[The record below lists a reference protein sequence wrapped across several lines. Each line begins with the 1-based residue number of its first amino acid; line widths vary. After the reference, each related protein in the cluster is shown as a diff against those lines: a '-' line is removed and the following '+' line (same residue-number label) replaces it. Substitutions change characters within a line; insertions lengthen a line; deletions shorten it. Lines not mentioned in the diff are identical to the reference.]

1 MDEYG
6 DDGTICFTSNDDINL
21 LLNTVV
27 SSVRDFTVN
36 QVQKIQKLAKIGTA
50 LSAERNIGRLLEMI
64 VDEARRFTRA
74 DGGTLYIMS
83 DDERELHFAIVQ
95 NESLETRMGGTAGEI
110 TWPSV
115 QLYHEDGSPNHANVS
130 SFSALSGEIVNIA
143 DVYHADRFNFEG
155 TRKFD
160 ATTGYRSRSMLVVP
174 LRNHENDI
182 IGVLQLLNAQSDGTG
197 EIISFSPECQVMTE
211 SLASQAAVALT
222 NNRLIKDLQNLFEAF
237 IKVIATAID
246 EKSHYTGEH
255 GRRVVEL
262 TMMIAEAINASKEG
276 PFTDIHLNDDQM
288 NELRIAAW
296 LHDVGK
302 VAVPEYVMDK
312 STKLDGIFDRIELV
326 KTRFEVAKRDVEIA
340 RLKAGGNHGRLNGEA
355 TEESVDYDKE
365 LERLQGDLDFLV
377 TVNQGGEFMSDEAV
391 ERVESIAGRS
401 WSIDGREVP
410 FLDRNEVENLSIRK
424 GTLLPG
430 ERDIISNHALITH
443 KMLSQLPFPKKMKNV
458 PLYASTHH
466 EYLNGSG
473 YPFGLAGDAISLQ
486 ARILAIADVFEALT
500 ARDRPY
506 RKPNTLSA
514 ALKILGFM
522 MEDNHIDADILDL
535 FFKEKIYLKYARE
548 ELSPDQI
555 DQEER

>member
-1 MDEYG
+1 MDETR
-6 DDGTICFTSNDDINL
+6 DDGDICFTANDDINQ

-27 SSVRDFTVN
+27 ASVRDFTVS
-36 QVQKIQKLAKIGTA
+36 QVQRIQKLAQIGTA
-50 LSAERNIGRLLEMI
+50 LSAERNINRLLEMI
-64 VDEARRFTRA
+64 VDEARRFTCA

-83 DDERELHFAIVQ
+83 DDERALHFAIVQ
-95 NESLETRMGGTAGEI
+95 NESLNTRMGGTAGEI

-115 QLYHEDGSPNHANVS
+115 QLYNEDGTANHANVS
-130 SFSALSGEIVNIA
+130 SFAALSGEIVNIP

-182 IGVLQLLNAQSDGTG
+182 IGVLQLLNAQSKDSK
-197 EIISFSPECQVMTE
+197 EIIPFSPECQVMTE
-211 SLASQAAVALT
+211 SLASQAAVTLT

-237 IKVIATAID
+237 IKTIATAID
-246 EKSHYTGEH
+246 EKSPYTGEH

-262 TMMIAEAINASKEG
+262 TMMIAEAVNASNEG
-276 PFTDIHLNDDQM
+276 PFQDIHLNDDEM

-312 STKLDGIFDRIELV
+312 STKLDGIFDRIELL
-326 KTRFEVAKRDVEIA
+326 KTRFEVAKRDIEIA
-340 RLKAGGNHGRLNGEA
+340 RLMAGGNGEKLNREA
-355 TEESVDYDKE
+355 AEETVDYDGE
-365 LERLQGDLDFLV
+365 IERLRSDLDFLI
-377 TVNQGGEFMSDEAV
+377 TVNQGGEFMSDEAI
-391 ERVESIAGRS
+391 ERVQSISRRS
-401 WSIDGREVP
+401 WSYDGRE
-410 FLDRNEVENLSIRK
+410 LSLLEQGEIENLSIRK
-424 GTLLPG
+424 GTLLPE
-430 ERDIISNHALITH
+430 ERDIISNHALITN
-443 KMLSQLPFPKKMKNV
+443 KMLSQLPFPKKMKHV
-458 PLYASTHH
+458 PLFASTHH
-466 EYLNGSG
+466 ECLNGKG
-473 YPFGLAGDAISLQ
+473 YPFGLAGDDISLQ
-486 ARILAIADVFEALT
+486 SRILAIADVFEALT

-506 RKPNTLSA
+506 RKANTLSA

-522 MEDNHIDADILDL
+522 VKDNHIDADVFDL
-535 FFKEKIYLKYARE
+535 FVRDKIYLEYARK